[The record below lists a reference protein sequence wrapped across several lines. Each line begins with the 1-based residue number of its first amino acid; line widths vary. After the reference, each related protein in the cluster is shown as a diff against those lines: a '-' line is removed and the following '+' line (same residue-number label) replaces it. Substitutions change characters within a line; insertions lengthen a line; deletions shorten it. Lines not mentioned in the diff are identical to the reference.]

1 MFYEFPVIRNIH
13 DVLPH
18 IEDRP
23 EFIVAKRQD
32 ITIVNYL
39 VHTPGLFGDA
49 SKGLSYGDTIRR
61 ECRGLIFDSND
72 GFLLS
77 RPYHKFFNVG
87 EQIETQPDL
96 VNSALQDRSF
106 KFLEKLDG
114 SMVRPVIVG
123 NKLRFATKM
132 GFTDVAVQVD
142 AYLDSMG
149 AIGTAIRD
157 FCYDCVID
165 GDMTPIF
172 EWCSRNQRIVVDY
185 PEDMLVLTAVRDN
198 IEGVYIEPAVVI
210 DYYKSSSRDTSVIR
224 LVTSLFSEDASF
236 SEVQTALNANDTSE
250 GIVVRFDNGH
260 MLKMKTDWYCQ
271 LHRSKDIA
279 SRTHDVVQCILSD
292 VVDDLKSNLVGTDR
306 ERVDNLERRINSHV
320 VELVFSVN
328 KFIADNRRIY
338 GASKKDFAL
347 RLQNH
352 TGFSSDFNS
361 VLFSVW
367 DGKSALD
374 MVRRYVINRTNTMSS
389 CAKYME
395 ENKI

>member
-1 MFYEFPVIRNIH
+1 MFYEFPTIRNID

-18 IEDRP
+18 IEARP

-32 ITIVNYL
+32 ITIINYL

-61 ECRGLIFDSND
+61 ECRGLIFDSNN
-72 GFLLS
+72 GYLLS

-87 EQIETQPDL
+87 EQLETQPEI
-96 VNSALQDRSF
+96 VAAALQNRSF

-114 SMVRPVIVG
+114 SMVRPVIID

-132 GFTDVAVQVD
+132 GFTDVAAQVD

-149 AIGTAIRD
+149 AIGSVIRG
-157 FCYDCVID
+157 FCYDCID
-165 GDMTPIF
+165 HGNMTPIF
-172 EWCSRNQRIVVDY
+172 EWCSRNQRIVIDY

-198 IEGVYIEPAVVI
+198 IEGSYIEPATVI
-210 DYYKSSSRDTSVIR
+210 DYYKSMNDDTSVIR

-236 SEVQTALNANDTSE
+236 NDVQTALTDNDTSE

-271 LHRSKDIA
+271 LHRSKDVA
-279 SRTHDVVQCILSD
+279 SRTHDVVQCILTD
-292 VVDDLKSNLVGTDR
+292 VVDDLKANLVGDDR
-306 ERVDNLERRINSHV
+306 ARVDDLERRVNSHV
-320 VELVFSVN
+320 LDMIFSVN
-328 KFIADNRRIY
+328 GFILDNRRIY
-338 GASKKDFAL
+338 GDNKKDFAL
-347 RLQNH
+347 RLLNH
-352 TGFSSDFNS
+352 TGFPSDINS

-374 MVRRYVINRTNTMSS
+374 VVRRYIINRTNTMSS